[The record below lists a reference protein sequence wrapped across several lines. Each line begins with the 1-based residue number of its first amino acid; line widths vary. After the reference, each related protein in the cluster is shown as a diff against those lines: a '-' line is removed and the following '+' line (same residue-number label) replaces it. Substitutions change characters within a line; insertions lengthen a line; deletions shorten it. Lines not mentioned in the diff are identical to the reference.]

1 VGEFE
6 RWVKHAMPTLMAD
19 SSHKPLENTILI
31 LPISSLT
38 EYQHFGPW
46 IDHAATN
53 TTNRLLV
60 ILVSPLFDV
69 ENGGISPTGTWKPME
84 RLISFI
90 YTRASWVAARLDR
103 VLMRIDVVLHATTAL
118 VLSGIEKEKSYGWN
132 AVFVPEAGG
141 KYSFSVSHVS

>member
-1 VGEFE
+1 MV
-6 RWVKHAMPTLMAD
+6 D
-19 SSHKPLENTILI
+19 SGQKPLENTILV
-31 LPISSLT
+31 LPIFSLT

-46 IDHAATN
+46 IDHTTTN

-60 ILVSPLFDV
+60 ILLSPLFDV
-69 ENGGISPTGTWKPME
+69 ENGGISPTGTWKLME

-103 VLMRIDVVLHATTAL
+103 VLMRIDVVLHATTAT

-132 AVFVPEAGG
+132 AVFVPEGDG
-141 KYSFSVSHVS
+141 KYSFSVLQGS